1 MADDD
6 PVLGSRIARTPFQEA
21 SRMKQLSG
29 EIRDRLATRPKF
41 QDVLSQ
47 PDIADAAEAQEVDE
61 DGRQGSPG
69 YFARREPENGE
80 DESPADQ
87 DGKGLQI
94 DFEV

>member
-1 MADDD
+1 
-6 PVLGSRIARTPFQEA
+6 
-21 SRMKQLSG
+21 MKQLSG

-47 PDIADAAEAQEVDE
+47 SDIADVAEAQETDE

-69 YFARREPENGE
+69 YFARREPAETE
-80 DESPADQ
+80 DQPSADDQ